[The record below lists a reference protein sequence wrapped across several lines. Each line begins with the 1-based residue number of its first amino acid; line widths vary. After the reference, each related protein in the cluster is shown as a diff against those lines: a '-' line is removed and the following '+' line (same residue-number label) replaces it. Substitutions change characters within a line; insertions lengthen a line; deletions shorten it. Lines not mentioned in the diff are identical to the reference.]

1 MILLFAIGYAIKL
14 VCFRCI
20 DALDVF
26 SKNENFGDYIDL
38 TGYLKILIKH
48 QALLCFSSKSELHLV
63 HIFVKLH
70 FECSLLFSAA
80 VVGFVSVRHIKKNS
94 ECDCFYLLQ
103 MACSQCPSVLL
114 WIWFNFIAVKR
125 GLWSV
130 LESFP
135 CVSLKRFA
143 IPYSSFYQPVDGILS
158 HCFALVS
165 WNPICC
171 PTVLIFFL

>member
-1 MILLFAIGYAIKL
+1 MILQFAIGYAIKL

-80 VVGFVSVRHIKKNS
+80 VVGFVSVRRIKKKS

-135 CVSLKRFA
+135 CVPLKRFA
-143 IPYSSFYQPVDGILS
+143 IPYSSFYQPVDGI
-158 HCFALVS
+158 VS
-165 WNPICC
+165 LFCIS
-171 PTVLIFFL
+171 LM